1 MICDMCKS
9 NEAMIYVEQTSRL
22 GVKKINL
29 CPSCAASCGISPG
42 SQEIEQQI
50 GALFKNI
57 RQMKREQASK
67 SDSACP
73 VCGQLRSDFL
83 ATGRL
88 GCPECYVIFKAEIE
102 KYLSK
107 QKITAR
113 YSGSMP
119 RRLANF
125 RSVLT
130 DRAAIREKLEAAV
143 KSEDYEKAAF
153 YRDYLHAIEK
163 KAVATS
169 QGGAADGED
178 GER

>member
-1 MICDMCKS
+1 MICDMCRK

-29 CPSCAASCGISPG
+29 CQECAVTCGISPG
-42 SQEIEQQI
+42 SQEIDRQIDSLFEKMQQ
-50 GALFKNI
+50 L
-57 RQMKREQASK
+57 RREQALK
-67 SDSACP
+67 DDSACP
-73 VCGQLRSDFL
+73 VCGRLCSEFL
-83 ATGRL
+83 ATGKL
-88 GCPECYVIFKAEIE
+88 GCPECYEIFKSEIE
-102 KYLSK
+102 NYFSK
-107 QKITAR
+107 RKIAAR
-113 YSGSMP
+113 YTGSMP

-130 DRAAIREKLEAAV
+130 DRAVIREKLDAAV

-169 QGGAADGED
+169 PKGNADGED

>member
-1 MICDMCKS
+1 MICDMCRR
-9 NEAMIYVEQTSRL
+9 NEAMVYVEQTSRL
-22 GVKKINL
+22 GIKKINL
-29 CPSCAASCGISPG
+29 CQECAASCGISPG
-42 SQEIEQQI
+42 NQEIDRQI
-50 GALFKNI
+50 GSLFK
-57 RQMKREQASK
+57 QMQQFKLEQALK

-73 VCGQLRSDFL
+73 VCGQLRSEFL
-83 ATGRL
+83 ATGKL
-88 GCPECYVIFKAEIE
+88 GCPECYSIFKSEIE

-107 QKITAR
+107 RKITVR
-113 YSGSMP
+113 YTGSMP

-130 DRAAIREKLEAAV
+130 DRAIIREKLDAAV

-163 KAVATS
+163 KAVATAPRGS
-169 QGGAADGED
+169 ADGED